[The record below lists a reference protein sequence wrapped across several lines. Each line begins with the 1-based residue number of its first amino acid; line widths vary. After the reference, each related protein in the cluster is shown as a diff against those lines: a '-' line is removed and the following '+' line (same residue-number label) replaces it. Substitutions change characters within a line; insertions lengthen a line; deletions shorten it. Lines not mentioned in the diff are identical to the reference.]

1 MAQHRIINGRGGT
14 GHLATLVE
22 RMTRFTLVARVAPK
36 ESGCVMPDFLVV
48 CPIRDKAFAG
58 DSAVLTVACCFEPIY
73 GRRGEPIGQHVRREA
88 PLPPAQYAWAE
99 ADGAAAMAVKSV
111 LIV

>member
-1 MAQHRIINGRGGT
+1 MAQHRIINGLGGT

-22 RMTRFTLVARVAPK
+22 CMTRFTLVARVAPK

-58 DSAVLTVACCFEPIY
+58 DSAVLTVACCFEPIPGR
-73 GRRGEPIGQHVRREA
+73 GRRVLQ
-88 PLPPAQYAWAE
+88 LPQDYNKKRFSFLSAF
-99 ADGAAAMAVKSV
+99 
-111 LIV
+111 